1 MRDELI
7 STLESIPLDL
17 VEQTTIKH
25 DMTLQRSIAL
35 IGQQV
40 PVIVHRDIEA
50 DPDNFGQ
57 PDGEMESKAVY
68 RIHAGQRRV
77 SALREL
83 GEDTVLARVY
93 TPDLDL
99 SISVD
104 RHHQLKGPS
113 SEYAVAF
120 LRHMAKIT
128 AAENLVRGANAGAE
142 ADALWAL
149 LDDRLRADVEVGDL
163 RDAVNE
169 ISAETGL
176 GRTQIKT
183 LIDLRSSLSER
194 GLDQLRSGEISVS
207 TAKQLSRL
215 TRAEQTALIED
226 NGGKVKLKDI
236 QEQIRL
242 KRSAEQTEMFNDLP
256 ALPTP
261 VDPHQALIDG
271 IEAVIGAG
279 TLDDLS
285 NQALL
290 RAVQILRNHTPAAV
304 AI

>member
-1 MRDELI
+1 MEITIESTIENIRLDE
-7 STLESIPLDL
+7 

-25 DMTLQRSIAL
+25 DMMLQRSIAL

-40 PVIVHRDIEA
+40 PVIVHKALDA
-50 DPDNFGQ
+50 DPD
-57 PDGEMESKAVY
+57 KHKTVY
-68 RIHAGQRRV
+68 RIHAGQRRI
-77 SALREL
+77 SALRKLNEEL
-83 GEDTVLARVY
+83 VMARVY
-93 TPDLDL
+93 NPDTIELHL
-99 SISVD
+99 NPEYRASVD
-104 RHHQLKGPS
+104 A
-113 SEYAVAF
+113 Y
-120 LRHMAKIT
+120 MAKIT
-128 AAENLVRGANAGAE
+128 AAENLVRGPNAGAE
-142 ADALWAL
+142 ADALWSL

-169 ISAETGL
+169 ISAQTGL

-194 GLDQLRSGEISVS
+194 GLHQLRSGEISVS

-242 KRSAEQTEMFNDLP
+242 KRSAEQTEMFDDLP

>member
-1 MRDELI
+1 MREELT

-40 PVIVHRDIEA
+40 PVIVLKDLDA
-50 DPDNFGQ
+50 DPD
-57 PDGEMESKAVY
+57 KHKTIY
-68 RIHAGQRRV
+68 RIHAGQRRI

-83 GEDTVLARVY
+83 GEELVMARVY
-93 TPDLDL
+93 NPDTIKLHL
-99 SISVD
+99 N
-104 RHHQLKGPS
+104 P
-113 SEYAVAF
+113 EYRARVAVY
-120 LRHMAKIT
+120 MAKIT

-169 ISAETGL
+169 ISAQTGL

-183 LIDLRSSLSER
+183 LIDLRSSLSEL

-207 TAKQLSRL
+207 TAKQLARL
-215 TRAEQTALIED
+215 TRAEQTALIE
-226 NGGKVKLKDI
+226 NGGRVKLKDI

-242 KRSAEQTEMFNDLP
+242 KRSAEQTEMFDDLP

-271 IEAVIGAG
+271 IEGVIAHGG
-279 TLDDLS
+279 LDDFSSQTLT
-285 NQALL
+285 

>member
-1 MRDELI
+1 MREELT

-17 VEQTTIKH
+17 VEQTTITH

-50 DPDNFGQ
+50 DP
-57 PDGEMESKAVY
+57 ESMMENKTIY

-93 TPDLDL
+93 TPDLD
-99 SISVD
+99 
-104 RHHQLKGPS
+104 QLTGQS

-120 LRHMAKIT
+120 QRHMAKIT

-169 ISAETGL
+169 ISAQTGL
-176 GRTQIKT
+176 GRTQIKA

-194 GLDQLRSGEISVS
+194 GLHQLRSGEISVS
-207 TAKQLSRL
+207 TAKQLARL

-226 NGGKVKLKDI
+226 GGKVKLKDI
-236 QEQIRL
+236 QEVIRL
-242 KRSAEQTEMFNDLP
+242 KRSAEQTEMFDDLP

-271 IEAVIGAG
+271 IEGVIAHGG
-279 TLDDLS
+279 LDDFSSQTLT
-285 NQALL
+285 

>member
-1 MRDELI
+1 MRDELT

-50 DPDNFGQ
+50 DP
-57 PDGEMESKAVY
+57 ESMMENKTVY

-93 TPDLDL
+93 TPDLD
-99 SISVD
+99 
-104 RHHQLKGPS
+104 QLTGQS

-120 LRHMAKIT
+120 QRHMAKIT

-149 LDDRLRADVEVGDL
+149 LDDTLRADVEVGDL

-169 ISAETGL
+169 ISAQTGL

-183 LIDLRSSLSER
+183 LIDLRSSLSEL

-207 TAKQLSRL
+207 TAKQLARL